1 MDDNSQTMGL
11 EGREVK
17 GLDKLQEENERL
29 KKLASQDSLT
39 GLLNRGT
46 MEEKVS
52 EVIRHDKAGVF
63 LIMDIDHF
71 KQINDV

>member
-46 MEEKVS
+46 MEETVS

-63 LIMDIDHF
+63 LIME
-71 KQINDV
+71 DVYKRQESG